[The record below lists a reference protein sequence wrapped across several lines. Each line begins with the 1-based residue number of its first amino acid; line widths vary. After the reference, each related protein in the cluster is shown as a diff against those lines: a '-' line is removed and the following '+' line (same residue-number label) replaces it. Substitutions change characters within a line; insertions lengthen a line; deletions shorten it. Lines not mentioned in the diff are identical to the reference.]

1 MLGLFV
7 NSLIP
12 ATFSSMKN
20 SISLGPIPL
29 QPPVQVIDRA
39 ERQNEGGFFSAL
51 SSYVSTFANDE
62 PPEPSEQE
70 IEYTLCSIDCIKT
83 CAFDELLARTRELPL
98 EALTSLVESL
108 LGHIPEDSSPRILVV
123 KTEAQTSTRQSST
136 GYDPSLVFILELA
149 TILVMRDAGTVEALG
164 KDLANALQSVIR
176 NASNYHYV
184 VISRVTYYLL
194 ALLRSSDE
202 HDFIRVPVII
212 HSFSSFNQDLLSRS
226 AIPLIHGIID
236 CMKYGSSSLRS
247 EMSATPDFWAILLT
261 LHAVPEA
268 SPYVFRV
275 LEYLC
280 APPHTGITVDN
291 YEPALKLLDGFAS
304 LGSVGAADE
313 QRRDSATVRGARSS
327 GGSSR
332 EKQQSAKSPRP
343 KHRAEVERG
352 LKALSIV
359 FGLTSRVPAFI
370 TSSQLATHAA
380 WNTYWTPLFRTL
392 ARQCLNPCRE
402 LRHAALAHLL
412 RALLSKDLASE
423 EHKEWTA
430 IFSEVLFPLLG
441 QLLKPEVYASD
452 PVGMGETRV
461 QAATGLCK
469 VFLHYLVVLAAWDGM
484 VELWVKI
491 LGMMERLMNSGVGD
505 NLVSLLSESSH
516 CRSYTNW
523 CS

>member
-20 SISLGPIPL
+20 SISLGPIPM

-83 CAFDELLARTRELPL
+83 CAFDELLARTRDLPL
-98 EALTSLVESL
+98 DALTSLVESL

-123 KTEAQTSTRQSST
+123 KTEAQASARQSAT
-136 GYDPSLVFILELA
+136 GYDPALVFLLELA

-164 KDLANALQSVIR
+164 KDLANTLQSVIR
-176 NASNYHYV
+176 NAANYHYV

-212 HSFSSFNQDLLSRS
+212 HSFSSFSQDLLNRS
-226 AIPLIHGIID
+226 AIPLLQGIID

-247 EMSATPDFWAILLT
+247 EMAASPDFWAILLT
-261 LHAVPEA
+261 LHTVPEA

-280 APPHTGITVDN
+280 APPSTGITVDN

-304 LGSVGAADE
+304 LGSAGAADE
-313 QRRDSATVRGARSS
+313 QRRDTATATARNARSS

-332 EKQQSAKSPRP
+332 EKQQPAKSPRP
-343 KHRAEVERG
+343 KHRAEVDRG
-352 LKALSIV
+352 LKALLIV

-380 WNTYWTPLFRTL
+380 WNTYWTPLFRVL

-505 NLVSLLSESSH
+505 NLVSLLP
-516 CRSYTNW
+516 CAILSYDL
-523 CS
+523 C